1 MILEGVVVERRSL
14 DTTMDLDALG
24 IHDPV
29 AAAFTVCDSMPAPAL
44 FIPDVVGV
52 GEVTPPML
60 TPMLNVVGAVPPSS
74 SPRHDAY
81 CDAIAGSQ
89 TTEPK

>member
-29 AAAFTVCDSMPAPAL
+29 FAAFTVCDSMPATAL
-44 FIPDVVGV
+44 FTPDVVGI

-60 TPMLNVVGAVPPSS
+60 TPILNVVGAVPPTS